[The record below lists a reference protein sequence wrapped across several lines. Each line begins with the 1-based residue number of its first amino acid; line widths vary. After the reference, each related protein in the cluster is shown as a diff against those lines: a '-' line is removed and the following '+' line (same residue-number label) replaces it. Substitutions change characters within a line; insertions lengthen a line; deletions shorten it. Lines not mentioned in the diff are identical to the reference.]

1 MVSTQIELGIEK
13 MNHGHWLK
21 VRVPYTTTLAMTVT
35 LQNNN
40 GELLR
45 SVNLMTGN
53 NLIDIH
59 SITKQSVHVKID
71 TPYESISRELYL
83 E

>member
-1 MVSTQIELGIEK
+1 
-13 MNHGHWLK
+13 MNRGHWLK
-21 VRVPYTTTLAMTVT
+21 VSIPYTTTLAMTAT

-45 SVNLMTGN
+45 SVSLMTGN

-59 SITKQSVHVKID
+59 AIKKQSVHIKID
-71 TPYESISRELYL
+71 TPFEVISRELYL
-83 E
+83 D